1 MCLEILG
8 EGGEKMETL
17 GLCMTPNEK
26 SSDLAKAHVRLDL
39 LLVFF
44 SKFLLF

>member
-1 MCLEILG
+1 MENLD
-8 EGGEKMETL
+8 EGGEKREAL

-39 LLVFF
+39 LLDFF
-44 SKFLLF
+44 L